1 MGQIIFLNTNYQP
14 REAEKIQFHYL
25 QAATN
30 NVINE
35 ILKSERD
42 EIFAQYRI
50 SLLVQMRRS
59 KMKLIKDE
67 REI

>member
-1 MGQIIFLNTNYQP
+1 MGKVVFLNTNYQP

-35 ILKSERD
+35 ILKSETD
-42 EIFAQYRI
+42 EMFAQYRI
-50 SLLVQMRRS
+50 SLLVQARRS